1 MVVQASFNSSNPLLT
16 YTAFFSVY
24 TELITP
30 FINKNI
36 IKVLTGQR
44 RVGKSCILQQLRQQ
58 ILESAPNANIIF
70 INKEYEEFS
79 AIRTSEDLSAYI
91 IPRLHPDVTN
101 YLFIDEVQDI
111 QGFEHTLRSL
121 QAQDSCDIFITG
133 SNATML
139 SSELSTY
146 LAGRYIEFH
155 IHSLTYQEYL
165 TFHRVEASTQ
175 SLRNYLTFGGL
186 PYLSNLPQQQEI
198 VFEYLGNVFSTI
210 LLKDI
215 VKREGIRN
223 VDFLESLVL
232 YTADNVGNLFSAN
245 NISRYLKSQR
255 VNISPLQVINYLRS
269 LQQAYLIHKVR
280 RIEVAGLKTFEIGDK
295 YYFEDLGLRN
305 CHLGFNLQRDIHKLI
320 ENAVYLH
327 LLHCRFEVFTGQQSG
342 GREVDFVARRGDMI
356 IYIQA
361 TYLLSDDTTR
371 QREFGNLLAIRNN
384 YPKYVVSLDEWISGS
399 ITDGIQHL
407 HLATFL
413 QMDL

>member
-1 MVVQASFNSSNPLLT
+1 MIQLIDRP
-16 YTAFFSVY
+16 YY

-30 FINKNI
+30 FLKKNI

-44 RVGKSCILQQLRQQ
+44 RVGKSCILQQLQSR
-58 ILESAPNANIIF
+58 ILETTPEANIIY
-70 INKEYEEFS
+70 INKELEEFS
-79 AIRTSEDLSAYI
+79 FIHTHEELSAYI
-91 IPRLHPDVTN
+91 MPRLQAN
-101 YLFIDEVQDI
+101 RMNSLFIDEVQDI

-121 QAQDSCDIFITG
+121 QAQDACDIFITG

-146 LAGRYIEFH
+146 LAGRYVEFH
-155 IHSLTYQEYL
+155 IHSLTYPEFL

-186 PYLSNLPQQQEI
+186 PYLSHLPQQQEI

-280 RIEVAGLKTFEIGDK
+280 RVDVAGLKTFEIGDK

-320 ENAVYLH
+320 ENAIYLH

-342 GREVDFVARRGDMI
+342 GREVDFVARRGDLVV
-356 IYIQA
+356 YIQA
-361 TYLLSDDTTR
+361 TYQLSDETTR
-371 QREFGNLLAIRNN
+371 QREFGNLLAIRNS
-384 YPKYVVSLDEWISGS
+384 YPKYVVSLDEWTSGS
-399 ITDGIQHL
+399 ITDGIQHI
-407 HLATFL
+407 HLAVFL

>member
-1 MVVQASFNSSNPLLT
+1 MAQLINRQ
-16 YTAFFSVY
+16 YY

-280 RIEVAGLKTFEIGDK
+280 RIEVAGLKMFENGDK

-342 GREVDFVARRGDMI
+342 GREVDFVARRGDLI

-361 TYLLSDDTTR
+361 TYLLSDNTTR
-371 QREFGNLLAIRNN
+371 QRELGNLLAIRNS
-384 YPKYVVSLDEWISGS
+384 YPKYVVSLDEWTSGS

>member
-1 MVVQASFNSSNPLLT
+1 MAQLINRQ
-16 YTAFFSVY
+16 YY

-280 RIEVAGLKTFEIGDK
+280 RIEVAGLKMFENGDK

-384 YPKYVVSLDEWISGS
+384 YPKYVVSLDEWTSGS
-399 ITDGIQHL
+399 ITDGILHL

>member
-1 MVVQASFNSSNPLLT
+1 MAQLINRQ
-16 YTAFFSVY
+16 YY

-232 YTADNVGNLFSAN
+232 YTADNVGNLLSAN

-280 RIEVAGLKTFEIGDK
+280 RIEVAGLKMFENGDK

-342 GREVDFVARRGDMI
+342 GREVDFVARRGDKI

>member
-1 MVVQASFNSSNPLLT
+1 MAQLINLQ
-16 YTAFFSVY
+16 YY

-155 IHSLTYQEYL
+155 IHSLTYKEYL

-384 YPKYVVSLDEWISGS
+384 YPKYVVSLDEWTSGS

>member
-1 MVVQASFNSSNPLLT
+1 MAQLINRQ
-16 YTAFFSVY
+16 YY

-186 PYLSNLPQQQEI
+186 PYLSNLPQQHEI

-280 RIEVAGLKTFEIGDK
+280 RIEVAGLKMFENGDK

-384 YPKYVVSLDEWISGS
+384 YPKYVVSLDEWTSGS

>member
-1 MVVQASFNSSNPLLT
+1 MAQLINRQ
-16 YTAFFSVY
+16 YY

-186 PYLSNLPQQQEI
+186 PYLSNQPQQQEI

-280 RIEVAGLKTFEIGDK
+280 RIEVAGLKMFENGDK

>member
-1 MVVQASFNSSNPLLT
+1 MAQLINRQ
-16 YTAFFSVY
+16 YY

-165 TFHRVEASTQ
+165 TFQRVEASTQ

-384 YPKYVVSLDEWISGS
+384 YPKYVVSLDEWTSGS

>member
-1 MVVQASFNSSNPLLT
+1 MAQLINRQ
-16 YTAFFSVY
+16 YY

-101 YLFIDEVQDI
+101 YLFIDAVQDI
-111 QGFEHTLRSL
+111 QGFAHTLRSL

-139 SSELSTY
+139 SSELSTN

-186 PYLSNLPQQQEI
+186 PYLTNLPQQQEI

-384 YPKYVVSLDEWISGS
+384 YPKYVVSLDEWTSGS

>member
-1 MVVQASFNSSNPLLT
+1 MLYQIKYVFLQCLL
-16 YTAFFSVY
+16 S
-24 TELITP
+24 ITKRYDTVNQSA
-30 FINKNI
+30 I
-36 IKVLTGQR
+36 L
-44 RVGKSCILQQLRQQ
+44 SCILQQLRQQ

-155 IHSLTYQEYL
+155 IHSLTYQEHL

-232 YTADNVGNLFSAN
+232 YTADNVGNLLSAN

-280 RIEVAGLKTFEIGDK
+280 RIEVAGLKMFENGDK

>member
-1 MVVQASFNSSNPLLT
+1 MAQLFNRP
-16 YTAFFSVY
+16 YY

-30 FINKNI
+30 FFNKNI

-305 CHLGFNLQRDIHKLI
+305 CHLGFNLQRDIYKLI

-342 GREVDFVARRGDMI
+342 GREQPLG
-356 IYIQA
+356 YPQQ
-361 TYLLSDDTTR
+361 LSQICGQSR
-371 QREFGNLLAIRNN
+371 
-384 YPKYVVSLDEWISGS
+384 
-399 ITDGIQHL
+399 
-407 HLATFL
+407 
-413 QMDL
+413 

>member
-1 MVVQASFNSSNPLLT
+1 MTQLINRQ
-16 YTAFFSVY
+16 YY

-111 QGFEHTLRSL
+111 EGFEHTLRSL

-165 TFHRVEASTQ
+165 TFQRVEASTQ

-384 YPKYVVSLDEWISGS
+384 YPKYVVSLDEWTSGS

>member
-1 MVVQASFNSSNPLLT
+1 MAQFFNRQ
-16 YTAFFSVY
+16 YY

-155 IHSLTYQEYL
+155 IHSLTYKEYL

-198 VFEYLGNVFSTI
+198 VFEYLSNVFSTI

-384 YPKYVVSLDEWISGS
+384 YPKYVVSLDEWTSGS